1 MGTPEARI
9 GIAGHAGIG
18 HTLCPGGLIQ
28 DDSLGFSVAAA
39 LIRDALQADTRIASA
54 FADPD
59 SNVIRVTTVDGGTAE
74 ASPRCG
80 ITPSEARLIAG
91 VAGRDALLCQTVA
104 VEALGRVYGQGVLE
118 TSASLQSALAN
129 AVIDTFRR
137 KAPGWFHATAE
148 DLPTNDGL
156 MGGLSAEFNGVSAAV
171 LAIVNGSSSGIGPNE
186 DLEGSVALGSKRV
199 LMERLGMVRR
209 PTIVL
214 EGKAYSPAL
223 SSGLKETT
231 FLVRVQKDLDNIVVA
246 EALRDAAGE
255 LGYPVIYLDDA
266 FPRNEGV
273 LRRKTVD
280 VAERIAAAAARL
292 GQAERGTDKVLA
304 SAELARLAGQEVG
317 GVSFMTDRLHDAVR
331 QCGLMPGTSAVLSML
346 VTREYLAHWKM
357 PVLEPQDIDRM
368 KAIVLGALPRIASRF
383 DEAYGIVD
391 RLYEDL
397 SRLEPLVRSVD
408 SVQG

>member
-1 MGTPEARI
+1 MSTSGAKLA
-9 GIAGHAGIG
+9 IAGHAGIG

-39 LIRDALQADTRIASA
+39 IIRDVLGADTRVASA
-54 FADPD
+54 VADPD
-59 SNVIRVTTVDGGTAE
+59 TNIITVTTVDGGTAD

-80 ITPSEARLIAG
+80 VTPSEARLIG
-91 VAGRDALLCQTVA
+91 DVAGRDALLCQTLA

-118 TSASLQSALAN
+118 TSAALQAALAN

-137 KAPGWFHATAE
+137 KAPDRFQATTE
-148 DLPTNDGL
+148 DLPTNDGHI
-156 MGGLSAEFNGVSAAV
+156 GGLSTELEGVSASV

-186 DLEGSVALGSKRV
+186 DLEGNVALGSKRD
-199 LMERLGMVRR
+199 LMERLGMLRC

-223 SSGLKETT
+223 SGELKEIT

-246 EALRDAAGE
+246 EALRDAALD

-292 GQAERGTDKVLA
+292 GQSERGADKVLA
-304 SAELARLAGQEVG
+304 SAELARLVGQEVG
-317 GVSFMTDRLHDAVR
+317 GVSFMTNRLHDVVR

-346 VTREYLAHWKM
+346 VTKDYLAHWKM
-357 PVLEPQDIDRM
+357 PVLEQEDIDRM
-368 KAIVLGALPRIASRF
+368 KDIVHAAIPRIASRLH
-383 DEAYGIVD
+383 EANDVLD
-391 RLYEDL
+391 QLYEDL
-397 SRLEPLVRSVD
+397 EPLEAFIR
-408 SVQG
+408 